1 MKAKKLEKRFVILRE
16 DGVSWLLDGDPQR
29 EALIVA
35 RDQNQR
41 VLSGTA
47 LPTLLGQGWSVST
60 MTEFGRGDHL
70 LVWLVREVGG

>member
-1 MKAKKLEKRFVILRE
+1 MMKANKLEKRFVILRE
-16 DGVSWLLDGDPQR
+16 DGVSWLLDGDLQR

-47 LPTLLGQGWSVST
+47 LPTLLGQRT
-60 MTEFGRGDHL
+60 R
-70 LVWLVREVGG
+70 

>member
-1 MKAKKLEKRFVILRE
+1 VKANKLEKRFVILRE
-16 DGVSWLLDGDPQR
+16 DGVSWLLDGDLQR

-47 LPTLLGQGWSVST
+47 LPTLLGQ
-60 MTEFGRGDHL
+60 RA
-70 LVWLVREVGG
+70 R